1 MLDKPES
8 AIETTSD
15 EVVRWPTSRARDWAL
30 AFLDSAGDDAN
41 ILAVIAVGSAV
52 RPRVPSS
59 DLDVLVIC
67 ADPSKVT
74 APRPLEVDLRVY
86 SAADIES
93 KLAAGHDMLGWAVM
107 FGRVLFQRSS
117 FWDGIVKSWRHWLP
131 LPSSTQAR
139 TRAAAAY
146 RRMTSLLRLGDADAV
161 REQAVSHLT
170 HLARA
175 ELLERGIY
183 PESRPE
189 LPEQLRKIGDYHL
202 AGRLDRILQEDEAD
216 LSETSELLRPTAT

>member
-1 MLDKPES
+1 MSDKPKS

-15 EVVRWPTSRARDWAL
+15 EVVRWPTSRARDWAS
-30 AFLDSAGDDAN
+30 AFLDSAGSDAN
-41 ILAVIAVGSAV
+41 IIAVIAIGSAV

-59 DLDVLVIC
+59 DLDMLVIC

-86 SAADIES
+86 SATDIES
-93 KLAAGHDMLGWAVM
+93 KLATGHDMLGWAVL
-107 FGRVLFQRSS
+107 FGRILFQRHS
-117 FWDGIVKSWRHWLP
+117 FWDGIVKSWRQRLP
-131 LPSSTQAR
+131 LPSSTLAR
-139 TRAAAAY
+139 SRAAAAY
-146 RRMTSLLRLGDADAV
+146 RRMSSLLRLGDADAA
-161 REQAVSHLT
+161 REQAISYLT

-202 AGRLDRILQEDEAD
+202 AGRLDRILEGDSAD
-216 LSETSELLRPTAT
+216 LFETSELLGPTVT